1 VIGTTVII
9 GKKTVVDTLGEGVS
23 APIPRGDCVNV
34 ELNWS
39 SIQPKTVPKPASRPD
54 SYQSVL
60 EIHKRLFWPQEFA
73 QLLSSQYVASPLD

>member
-1 VIGTTVII
+1 M
-9 GKKTVVDTLGEGVS
+9 VDTLGEGVS

-54 SYQSVL
+54 WYQSVL
-60 EIHKRLFWPQEFA
+60 EIHERFLWPPEFA
-73 QLLSSQYVASPLD
+73 QLLSSQDVTARSTSAFRT